1 MTLYNPMLLVS
12 HIQGKISFYTFNP
25 IIPCFCSQVSDIP
38 GVVHMV
44 EYHDMGDSIWI
55 VLERGDHT
63 KVSQSTLGFEP
74 ELHIIGSFILDPYS
88 VRI

>member
-1 MTLYNPMLLVS
+1 VLLL
-12 HIQGKISFYTFNP
+12 
-25 IIPCFCSQVSDIP
+25 QVSDIP

-63 KVSQSTLGFEP
+63 KVTNIFKKSKKLIKKYLMTSC
-74 ELHIIGSFILDPYS
+74 SS
-88 VRI
+88 VKREKYFLQANKEATCR

>member
-1 MTLYNPMLLVS
+1 MQTLVVCS
-12 HIQGKISFYTFNP
+12 TFNTKLGKCE
-25 IIPCFCSQVSDIP
+25 IMWNVQVSDIP

-63 KVSQSTLGFEP
+63 KVQKIPFTD
-74 ELHIIGSFILDPYS
+74 DPCHQWS
-88 VRI
+88 H